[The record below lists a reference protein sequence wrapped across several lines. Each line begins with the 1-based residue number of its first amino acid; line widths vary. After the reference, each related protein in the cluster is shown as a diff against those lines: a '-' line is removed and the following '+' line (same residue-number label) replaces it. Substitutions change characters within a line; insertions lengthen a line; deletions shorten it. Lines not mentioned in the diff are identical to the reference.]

1 MRDSPSSKTRTNMPK
16 ARKSNPRRTAHIR
29 DYLRYKFPLLNAFT
43 GRAKWPL
50 IVGATTLLLCTLYY
64 AVRVPSPT
72 PNSVLDGLMATPLQA
87 AIVSALIA
95 VIAWTRIYFY
105 RGTKGSAERNTV
117 EHASVASYPWVP
129 LHSKLADLSI
139 DCQDIAEL
147 KELHPFIESAI
158 QFTDFDKEDNF
169 RLEAGT
175 LNVPKCA
182 LLSLKIDG
190 DRVTL
195 FAGSTS
201 FYSVY
206 YSHYFADYRLSRDST
221 DENTNT
227 GGVSLRSTFGSSAE
241 SFLRAQIAEAL
252 KRNQDNQIELRP
264 YPIFPN
270 PLGLTGICFFRTP
283 AGERFYIAR
292 HRGANVIN
300 EARRLDWSFSGLVE
314 AHPFI
319 ASTPTRIGLK
329 EFVGMEMTDELL
341 KPIFAHA
348 VRKDL
353 FDDDFA
359 IEPASYRALGL
370 VFNGKYLFQPELVTL
385 VELGVSPSGID
396 AIRDYARETS
406 EIRLIAENELLAQER
421 FGPAK
426 DLFVPIKARL
436 IEYLAQA

>member
-1 MRDSPSSKTRTNMPK
+1 MTK
-16 ARKSNPRRTAHIR
+16 ARRTTPRRTAHIR
-29 DYLRYKFPLLNAFT
+29 DYLRYKFPLLSAFT
-43 GRAKWPL
+43 GRAKLPL
-50 IVGATTLLLCTLYY
+50 ISGVTALLCFTLYY
-64 AVRVPSPT
+64 AIRVPSPT

-87 AIVSALIA
+87 AIISALVA
-95 VIAWTRIYFY
+95 VVAWTRIYFY
-105 RGTKGSAERNTV
+105 RGTKGSAERNIV
-117 EHASVASYPWVP
+117 QHASVSSYPWLP
-129 LHSKLADLSI
+129 LHSDTTDLAI

-182 LLSLKIDG
+182 LLSLQIHG

-195 FAGSTS
+195 FAGATS

-221 DENTNT
+221 DENTHAS
-227 GGVSLRSTFGSSAE
+227 GVSLRSTFGTCAE
-241 SFLRAQIAEAL
+241 NFLRMQIAEAL
-252 KRNQDNQIELRP
+252 ERNRGAQIELYP

-270 PLGLTGICFFRTP
+270 PLGLTGICFFRTST
-283 AGERFYIAR
+283 GERFYIAR

-300 EARRLDWSFSGLVE
+300 ESQRLDWSFSGLVE
-314 AHPFI
+314 AHPFV
-319 ASTPTRIGLK
+319 APRAARVGLK

-348 VRKDL
+348 MRKGPVGE
-353 FDDDFA
+353 DFV
-359 IEPASYRALGL
+359 IEPTSYRALGL
-370 VFNGKYLFQPELVTL
+370 VFNGKYLFQPELVAL
-385 VELGVSPSGID
+385 VELGVSPGGID
-396 AIRDYARETS
+396 AIHDYARETS
-406 EIRLIAENELLAQER
+406 EIRLLSETELMGQER

-426 DLFVPIKARL
+426 DLFLPIKARL
-436 IEYLAQA
+436 VEYIALGKKSTSAA

>member
-1 MRDSPSSKTRTNMPK
+1 M
-16 ARKSNPRRTAHIR
+16 
-29 DYLRYKFPLLNAFT
+29 
-43 GRAKWPL
+43 
-50 IVGATTLLLCTLYY
+50 LCCSLYY
-64 AVRVPSPT
+64 AIRVPSPT

-87 AIVSALIA
+87 AIISALVA
-95 VIAWTRIYFY
+95 VVAWTRIYFY
-105 RGTKGSAERNTV
+105 RGTKGSAERNIV
-117 EHASVASYPWVP
+117 EHASVSSYPWLP
-129 LHSKLADLSI
+129 LHSETTDLTI
-139 DCQDIAEL
+139 DCQYIAEL

-182 LLSLKIDG
+182 LLSLQIHDG
-190 DRVTL
+190 HVTL
-195 FAGSTS
+195 FAGATS

-227 GGVSLRSTFGSSAE
+227 GGVSLRSTFSTSAE
-241 SFLRAQIAEAL
+241 NFLRSQIAEAL
-252 KRNQDNQIELRP
+252 ERNQCDQIELRP

-283 AGERFYIAR
+283 TGERFYIAR

-300 EARRLDWSFSGLVE
+300 EARCLDWSFSGLVE
-314 AHPFI
+314 AHPFV
-319 ASTPTRIGLK
+319 APKTARIGLK

-348 VRKDL
+348 VCKGL
-353 FDDDFA
+353 VGENFT

-370 VFNGKYLFQPELVTL
+370 VFNGKYLFQPELVAL

-396 AIRDYARETS
+396 AIHDYASETS
-406 EIRLIAENELLAQER
+406 EIRLLSESELLAKER
-421 FGPAK
+421 FGPTK
-426 DLFVPIKARL
+426 DLFLPIKARL
-436 IEYLAQA
+436 VEYLATG